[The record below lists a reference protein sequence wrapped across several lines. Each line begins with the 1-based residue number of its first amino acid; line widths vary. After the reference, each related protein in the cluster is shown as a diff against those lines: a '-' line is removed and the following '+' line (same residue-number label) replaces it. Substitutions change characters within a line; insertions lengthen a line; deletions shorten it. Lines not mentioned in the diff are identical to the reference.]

1 MENPITLMTLY
12 MNFDHSDTRCI
23 VCVFPISVEIKDFGC
38 IQETTTSLVSSM
50 TLVRA
55 HSAASSSSLIIEFED
70 GVNPIYVD
78 MSSSATVQTYKSQD
92 TRETKTTK
100 NNINFVIV
108 QCLCFQPS
116 STNFSI
122 QCMFAWYHR
131 DENENENCSH
141 RITIII
147 IDIVSFSR
155 IFHSC
160 FIQKVSISHSHER
173 ERSFLPT
180 DYSDELKSSFSQTHL
195 KSVPLVQRNFTPSLP
210 SLPSLQTWYP

>member
-1 MENPITLMTLY
+1 MEWIRCMLTCQAPLQCK
-12 MNFDHSDTRCI
+12 HTRA
-23 VCVFPISVEIKDFGC
+23 K
-38 IQETTTSLVSSM
+38 
-50 TLVRA
+50 
-55 HSAASSSSLIIEFED
+55 
-70 GVNPIYVD
+70 
-78 MSSSATVQTYKSQD
+78 

-108 QCLCFQPS
+108 QCPCFQLS

-122 QCMFAWYHR
+122 QCMFAW

-141 RITIII
+141 RITIIII

-160 FIQKVSISHSHER
+160 FIQKVSISNSHEV

-180 DYSDELKSSFSQTHL
+180 NYSDELKSSFSQTHL

-210 SLPSLQTWYP
+210 SLPSLQTWYPWIGVGGKIVK